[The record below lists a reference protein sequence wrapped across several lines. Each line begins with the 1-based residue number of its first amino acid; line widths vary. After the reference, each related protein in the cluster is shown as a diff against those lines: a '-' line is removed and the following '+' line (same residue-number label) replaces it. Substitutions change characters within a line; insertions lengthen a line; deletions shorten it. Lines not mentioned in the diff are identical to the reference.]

1 MIQVLIMSTQDE
13 IAELYKK
20 YQGMVSAIE
29 FYPHYEFE
37 SLLSLLFS
45 KYDMVHVVHIAN
57 TLLDNDWFD
66 LDQVNA
72 YRDTVSVEMYNR
84 YIDDTPARGQN
95 ETFCTLDNDYFIVV
109 YFPTVHTEQAKVIK
123 TNIDGR
129 KLRSVTNFLNAYNT
143 EFPLAVAR
151 HQEKVKEVQEE
162 IAILETYA
170 EVLGDE

>member
-1 MIQVLIMSTQDE
+1 MIQVLIMSTQAE
-13 IAELYKK
+13 IAELYRT
-20 YQGMVSAIE
+20 YQGIVSAIE

-45 KYDMVHVVHIAN
+45 KYDMIHAVHIAN
-57 TLLDNDWFD
+57 VLDNDWFN
-66 LDQVNA
+66 LEETNA
-72 YRDTVSVEMYNR
+72 YQKPSFVNMYHQ

-95 ETFCTLDNDYFIVV
+95 ETFCTLDNGYFIVV

-129 KLRSVTNFLNAYNT
+129 KLKSVTNFLNAYNT

-151 HQEKVKEVQEE
+151 HQEKVKSVLEE